1 MLVVAAAMATTFAVA
16 LSGCTGIPR
25 EGGVQNGQAAE
36 EGDGPAPVFLPS
48 RPQKDASQEQILRGF
63 IEAASSPE
71 NKYQIAREFLTP
83 EFSDAWKP
91 DAGVTIDDGTTRTPV
106 VIDPNTMQL
115 AVNPVAEVNG
125 QGEYHEFGSSTS
137 SPLSYSFQQV
147 DGQWRISNAPNGIV
161 IDESTFSYV
170 FSAQALYFYDPSFSY
185 LVPDLRWFPRGATA
199 PTRIVKAVLAGPS
212 PWLQG
217 GVVTAFPE
225 GTELTADAVQ
235 VVARDA
241 KIDLNGEALNADRIT
256 MQRMK
261 YQLATSLPTGISVTI
276 TVNQNSQDI
285 GDLGQAAPVVNP
297 RVDARALILRGGEFG
312 YLAATGSSLSPIPGI
327 SESLVPLNP
336 LAVTLS
342 PGQTVAAALTD
353 RGVFGVHVG
362 DDPVLLDPRGG
373 LIAPSVDNFGYVWSV
388 PATRPGELVVYNTA
402 GEAIPV
408 PTPWQEFTGIQALK
422 VSRDGTR
429 VIALLRSGGSGASEG
444 SGTSGTDADSDTRFV
459 VAAIKRDKN
468 VPVGLGEPV
477 VLASD
482 LGTPLD
488 ATWIDDLTVAS
499 LSTLPGGEEAITAQQ
514 IGGVSVPLEP
524 PPDSV
529 TITGSNTLRDLR
541 ALSSEGGLEVQRGVG
556 WQQRI
561 DKVVLVATQQGI
573 GG

>member
-1 MLVVAAAMATTFAVA
+1 MLAVVSALAVA
-16 LSGCTGIPR
+16 VSVGLAGCSGIPR
-25 EGGVQNGQAAE
+25 GGGVQDGRAVQQ
-36 EGDGPAPVFLPS
+36 GDGPAPVFLPS
-48 RPQKDASQEQILRGF
+48 RPQKDASQESILRGF

-71 NKYQIAREFLTP
+71 NKYAIAREFLTP

-91 DAGVTIDDGTTRTPV
+91 DAGVTVDDGTTRTPV
-106 VIDPNTMQL
+106 VLDASTMQL
-115 AVNPVAEVNG
+115 AVNPVAEVNA
-125 QGEYHEFGSSTS
+125 QGEYHELDASTS
-137 SPLSYSFQQV
+137 SSLSYSFRQI

-212 PWLQG
+212 AWLQG

-241 KIDLNGEALNADRIT
+241 KIDLNGEALNADGIT

-261 YQLATSLPTGISVTI
+261 YQLATSLPTGITVTI

-285 GDLGQAAPVVNP
+285 RDFGPAAPAVNP
-297 RVDARALILRGGEFG
+297 RVDARALILRGGQFG
-312 YLAATGSSLSPIPGI
+312 FLAATGSSLSPIPGI
-327 SESLVPLNP
+327 SESLVALNP
-336 LAVTLS
+336 HAVTLS
-342 PGQTVAAALTD
+342 ARQTVAAALTD
-353 RGVFGVHVG
+353 LGVFGVHVG
-362 DDPVLLDPRGG
+362 DGPKLLDPRAG
-373 LIAPSVDNFGYVWSV
+373 LIAPSVDNFGYIWSV
-388 PATRPGELVVYNTA
+388 PANRPGELVVYSTA
-402 GEAIPV
+402 GVAIPV

-429 VIALLRSGGSGASEG
+429 LIALLRSGA
-444 SGTSGTDADSDTRFV
+444 DPDSDTRFV

-477 VLASD
+477 VLATD
-482 LGTPLD
+482 VGTPLD

-499 LSTLPGGEEAITAQQ
+499 LSTLASGEVAITAQQ

-541 ALSSEGGLEVQRGVG
+541 ALSSTGGLEVQRGVG

-561 DKVVLVATQQGI
+561 DNVVLVATQQGV